1 MEASRDLIV
10 STKKL
15 KPRLSS
21 LLQERPGIRYIEDD
35 FIRISA
41 VVDPGGLADLP
52 PAAPMVFT
60 SGNALRIAGSR
71 YAMVREFTGTV
82 YTLDGPSA
90 DEARRVLPSAQ
101 IRSGGHTGAALAEII
116 AAERAPGELSFF
128 CGNKRRDSLP
138 DRLREQGFLVREVL
152 VYETGF
158 APRQLHE
165 HPAAV
170 LFFSPSAVESYLM
183 VNRLNTGTVCIAIGA
198 TTADL
203 LRRQQ
208 YGLRILTA
216 ATPSQEAVVD
226 TLLNYLNTTN
236 V

>member
-1 MEASRDLIV
+1 MEASRDLIL

-21 LLQERPGIRYIEDD
+21 QLQQLPGFRYQEDD

-41 VVDPGGLADLP
+41 VIDTTGLADLDL
-52 PAAPMVFT
+52 AAPLVFT
-60 SGNALRIAGSR
+60 SGNALRIAAGY
-71 YAMVREFTGTV
+71 YATVREYTGIV
-82 YTLDGPSA
+82 YTLAGSSA
-90 DEARRVLPSAQ
+90 DEARRYLPYAQ
-101 IRSGGHTGAALAEII
+101 IRSAGQDGAELAQAILD
-116 AAERAPGELSFF
+116 AQPPGKITFF

-138 DRLREQGFLVREVL
+138 DMLRERSFQVREVL

-158 APRQLHE
+158 APHQLQE
-165 HPAAV
+165 FPAV
-170 LFFSPSAVESYLM
+170 ILFFSPSAVESYLM
-183 VNRLNTGTVCIAIGA
+183 ANRLSAGTVCIAIGN

-208 YGLRILTA
+208 FGIRILTA
-216 ATPSQEAVVD
+216 AAPSQEAVVE
-226 TLLNYLNTTN
+226 TLLNYLNTIN